1 MQRDLVDEYLH
12 EALDA
17 EDSSE
22 KDYHVRQARQ
32 LLRAA
37 DCGETSE
44 STESKGR
51 ARKYSD

>member
-1 MQRDLVDEYLH
+1 MQSDLVDEYLH

-22 KDYHVRQARQ
+22 KDYHVRQAMQ

-37 DCGETSE
+37 DREETSE
-44 STESKGR
+44 FIDSKIR
-51 ARKYSD
+51 AKRHTD